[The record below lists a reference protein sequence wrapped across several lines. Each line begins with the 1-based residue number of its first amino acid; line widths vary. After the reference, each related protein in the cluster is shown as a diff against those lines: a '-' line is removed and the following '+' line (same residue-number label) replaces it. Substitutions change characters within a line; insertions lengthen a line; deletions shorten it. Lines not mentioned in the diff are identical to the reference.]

1 MDIVKT
7 FISTYFQDEGRV
19 VHGQQISVLRKKLS
33 DMESSFQEVS
43 AHLDRS
49 LKIAQEE
56 IEQQAQ
62 STLTIQKKIASEE
75 AANSINKD
83 DRQEIADHKWLKK
96 EVRVCVQ
103 SLAAWKILD
112 LLGLVLIS
120 VEHHIKIDRQS
131 VFGFW
136 AKFAFLKRWISQ
148 KRDKISRH

>member
-1 MDIVKT
+1 MDIVKI
-7 FISTYFQDEGRV
+7 FMSTYFQDEGQV

-96 EVRVCVQ
+96 EV
-103 SLAAWKILD
+103 
-112 LLGLVLIS
+112 
-120 VEHHIKIDRQS
+120 
-131 VFGFW
+131 
-136 AKFAFLKRWISQ
+136 
-148 KRDKISRH
+148 SRH

>member
-1 MDIVKT
+1 MDIVRI

-96 EVRVCVQ
+96 EVRVCM
-103 SLAAWKILD
+103 SLAA
-112 LLGLVLIS
+112 
-120 VEHHIKIDRQS
+120 
-131 VFGFW
+131 
-136 AKFAFLKRWISQ
+136 
-148 KRDKISRH
+148 